1 MSNFPIIATVL
12 SMVLGLSV
20 TRLLLGLVTVFR
32 IRRTSPI
39 DWVPLVWALVLFVT
53 QLEYWW
59 SINQLPTIKPTYS
72 FPEFAFLV
80 LLTLMLFLSTAL
92 LLPSRSEDEQEGLQ
106 SYFEK
111 DGRFGLL
118 AFAAFLTLAFVVNV
132 FFLNNPIASEWAYID
147 VVMIVVP
154 IATFVIRSRRVYA
167 ALTLLYL
174 PFAMF
179 DTAISLTS

>member
-1 MSNFPIIATVL
+1 MSNFPVIATIL

-32 IRRTSPI
+32 IRRTSPA
-39 DWVPLVWALVLFVT
+39 DWVPLVWALVLFVS

-59 SINQLPTIKPTYS
+59 AINQLPAIKPTYS

-92 LLPSRSEDEQEGLQ
+92 LLPSRGEDERDGLR
-106 SYFEK
+106 SYFED

-118 AFAAFLTLAFVVNV
+118 AFAAFLALGFVVNV
-132 FFLNNPIASEWAYID
+132 FFLNSPIASEWAYSD
-147 VVMIVVP
+147 VVMIIGP
-154 IATFVIRSRRVYA
+154 IATFVAKSRRVYA

-179 DTAISLTS
+179 DMAVSLAS